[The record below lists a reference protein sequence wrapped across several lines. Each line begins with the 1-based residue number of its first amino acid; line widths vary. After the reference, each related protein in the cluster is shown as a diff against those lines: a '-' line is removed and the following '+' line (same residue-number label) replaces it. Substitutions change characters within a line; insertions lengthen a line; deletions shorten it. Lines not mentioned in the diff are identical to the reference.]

1 MIKKV
6 LLFIIS
12 LLIYLSFG
20 FTSIIF
26 ISFSAFSIFYAALLI
41 NKKPKNCKRIFVI
54 SLICN
59 LLALII
65 FKVLLFIDF
74 KNIFIPL
81 GISYYTFQVIGY
93 LIDVY
98 RKKYPAEKSL
108 FNFLLFVF
116 YIPYLFIGPI
126 NRYDV
131 FKDSNIFKE
140 KNNFNDIS
148 NGFIRI
154 SWGLFKKYVI
164 AERIAI
170 IVGTI
175 STSPSNYSGAYVFL
189 ALILYSFQLYSD
201 FSGGID
207 IVIGISNIIGIK
219 TIENFDRPY
228 LAQNLKEFWRKWHI
242 SLSSWFKD
250 YLYIPL
256 GGNRCSKIRN
266 KLNLLIVFI
275 VSGLWHGINYFFWG
289 LFHGLIIIITPKEN
303 SDYKYLN
310 IILNFLTVS
319 FLWIFF
325 IYSST
330 LTSFE
335 MLLSIFYKFNGIDLF
350 NNILNL
356 GLNLSNLII
365 MILSIIL
372 LIIVDINYEKLKETI
387 NNLKF
392 DKKLFIILTILL
404 LVLVFGIYG
413 IGFEKS
419 NFIYGKF

>member
-1 MIKKV
+1 MKKW

-12 LLIYLSFG
+12 LIIYLSLG
-20 FTSIIF
+20 FKSVFF
-26 ISFSAFSIFYAALLI
+26 ISFSALTIYYSALMINKNQKNRKIIFVLTLIINLLI
-41 NKKPKNCKRIFVI
+41 
-54 SLICN
+54 
-59 LLALII
+59 LII
-65 FKVLLFIDF
+65 FKVLLFLDI

-81 GISYYTFQVIGY
+81 GISYYTFQVVGY

-108 FNFLLFVF
+108 FKFLLFVF

-126 NRYDV
+126 NRYDM

-140 KNNFNDIS
+140 KNSFNNIS
-148 NGFIRI
+148 NGFVRI
-154 SWGLFKKYVI
+154 SWGLFKKY

-170 IVGTI
+170 MVGAITN
-175 STSPSNYSGAYVFL
+175 SNYSGAYVFL
-189 ALILYSFQLYSD
+189 ALILYSFELYAD

-207 IVIGISNIIGIK
+207 IVMGISNIIGIK

-228 LAQNLKEFWRKWHI
+228 LAENLKEFWRRWHI

-256 GGNRCSKIRN
+256 GGNRCSKFRN
-266 KLNLLIVFI
+266 YLNTLIVFI

-289 LFHGLIIIITPKEN
+289 LFHGLIVCLTPKDKSN
-303 SDYKYLN
+303 FKYLN
-310 IILNFLTVS
+310 IILNFIIVS
-319 FLWIFF
+319 LLWIFF
-325 IYSST
+325 IYPDT
-330 LTSFE
+330 ITAFKKLLT
-335 MLLSIFYKFNGIDLF
+335 IFYQFNGIDLF
-350 NNILNL
+350 NNILKL
-356 GLNLSNLII
+356 GLNLTNIII
-365 MILSIIL
+365 MILTIIL
-372 LIIVDINYEKLKETI
+372 LIIVDINYNRIKEKI
-387 NNLKF
+387 DNLRL
-392 DKKLFIILTILL
+392 DKKLIIILTILL